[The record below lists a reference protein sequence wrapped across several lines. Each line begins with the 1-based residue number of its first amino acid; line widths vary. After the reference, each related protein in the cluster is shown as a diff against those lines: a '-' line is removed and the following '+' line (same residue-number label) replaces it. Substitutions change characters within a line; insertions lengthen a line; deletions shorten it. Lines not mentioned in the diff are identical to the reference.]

1 MNKWLT
7 QVELINSKISE
18 AYEKGDIWGKKV
30 AFYQWEKLNLS
41 LKNKRLFL
49 EVSLLDYHKF

>member
-18 AYEKGDIWGKKV
+18 AYEKGDIWKKKWP
-30 AFYQWEKLNLS
+30 FTNGR
-41 LKNKRLFL
+41 N
-49 EVSLLDYHKF
+49 